1 MLTALIKPHYVLACK
16 QRLSTWAVGKRKAD
30 EPGENGHYNTT
41 ERGQVAFILQQRIQ
55 KERRKTRLMALCP
68 GLPR

>member
-1 MLTALIKPHYVLACK
+1 
-16 QRLSTWAVGKRKAD
+16 VGKRKAD

>member
-1 MLTALIKPHYVLACK
+1 MLTALIKSHYVLACK

-41 ERGQVAFILQQRIQ
+41 ERGQVALILQQRIQ
-55 KERRKTRLMALCP
+55 NKKKNKREQWN
-68 GLPR
+68 GNE